1 MSDPHQNLCATLE
14 HGIISFPAFVR
25 LPPPAQPDSNPLP
38 DASSTSRVKVITLCA
53 RLRPYTHTVPP
64 STVTPFEQ
72 QIASRWDISA
82 LRIRAITAN
91 LKGERVLIENTQDW
105 EDWANAYFYTPTSNS
120 PSYPSSST
128 QVDDARIKKHY
139 MFTPIHIHVVL
150 DRCQEQENTLSSLP
164 TCASS
169 NVTPR
174 DNVANAQ
181 TGQAPLAFAPLP
193 NARHHPQQQ
202 EQQPPLRS
210 QAATLQAN
218 ATVPLPIPPQAISSE
233 TATLANSI
241 VAPILQALV
250 PQLQNLPFTLADA
263 LSALPAQLAHTPP
276 NVPDG
281 VTRQPPQ
288 EARSAPSQPTT
299 VQQPVPSAGFAAT
312 ASTEASDTT
321 QRQSLFEGM
330 FDELSRLRSQQPSSS
345 ATLQHSAAASQSVE
359 RSSNAQ
365 EADGTMRNELG
376 QAFAEMLAQQR
387 STTAASTAT
396 STTVPAESEDESLT
410 IVSTPSISSR
420 RSSRSRSRS
429 RSQSPRG
436 RTSLLST
443 TTLTLL
449 TMFTLL
455 LSIIVPASASALPS
469 SFSPYDLSLSS
480 REATVPSAPVGPRQN
495 SRHLHLC
502 KCTCFQTNST
512 LVPLYAPLDPAKPCL
527 TCTRQFCLDQGL
539 DMCKGAKLEHT
550 DHDVGTGLEGDVW
563 AKCFERDSYKDQS
576 IITLY
581 LLVVVALVAFAA
593 MRGRVEGWYQRY
605 QTMGPQGLYQAVR
618 ESPWRRA
625 SS

>member
-14 HGIISFPAFVR
+14 RGMISFPAFVR
-25 LPPPAQPDSNPLP
+25 LPPPAQPDSSPLP
-38 DASSTSRVKVITLCA
+38 DASSTSRVKLITLRA
-53 RLRPYTHTVPP
+53 GLRPQTHTCVPP
-64 STVTPFEQ
+64 RIVAPFKQ

-105 EDWANAYFYTPTSNS
+105 EDWANAYFYTETSNS
-120 PSYPSSST
+120 SNSLSYPSYSM

-150 DRCQEQENTLSSLP
+150 DRSQEP
-164 TCASS
+164 

-174 DNVANAQ
+174 DNATTAQ
-181 TGQAPLAFAPLP
+181 TGLAPLAFAPLP
-193 NARHHPQQQ
+193 DARHHPQQQQQ

-210 QAATLQAN
+210 QAATSQAN
-218 ATVPLPIPPQAISSE
+218 ATAPLPIPPQSLSTEALSAS
-233 TATLANSI
+233 TLANSI

-250 PQLQNLPFTLADA
+250 PQLQNLPFTLAGA

-299 VQQPVPSAGFAAT
+299 LQQPVPSAGSAAT

-345 ATLQHSAAASQSVE
+345 APLQHSAAASHSVE

-376 QAFAEMLAQQR
+376 QAFAEMLAHQR

-396 STTVPAESEDESLT
+396 STTVSAESEDESLT

-429 RSQSPRG
+429 RSRSPRG

-469 SFSPYDLSLSS
+469 SFSPYDRSLSS

-512 LVPLYAPLDPAKPCL
+512 LVPLYSPLDPAKPCL